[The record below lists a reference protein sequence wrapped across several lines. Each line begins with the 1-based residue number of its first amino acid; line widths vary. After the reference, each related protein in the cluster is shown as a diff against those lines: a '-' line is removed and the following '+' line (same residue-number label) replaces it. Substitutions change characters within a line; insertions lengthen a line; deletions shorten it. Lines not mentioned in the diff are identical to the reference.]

1 VAAALGVIVAR
12 NVRAERARRGW
23 KQSDLGE
30 RLGWAVSTVSAVETG
45 RRKLAVDDL
54 PALCQAFDIPLVKL
68 LDGATTDDL
77 AALRL

>member
-1 VAAALGVIVAR
+1 MTSLGVIVAR

-23 KQSDLGE
+23 KQSDLGD

-54 PALCQAFDIPLVKL
+54 PALCRAFGIPLAKL
-68 LDGATTDDL
+68 LDGAAPDDL
-77 AALRL
+77 EAMHL